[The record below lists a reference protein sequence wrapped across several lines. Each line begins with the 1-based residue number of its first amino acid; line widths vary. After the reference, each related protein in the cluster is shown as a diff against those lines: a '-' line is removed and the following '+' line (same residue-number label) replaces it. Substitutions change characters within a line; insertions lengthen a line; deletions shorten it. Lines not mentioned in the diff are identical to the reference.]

1 MSIIIENLWNK
12 DLAAHKQKSHSY
24 IFHYCISELSM
35 IQIGC
40 LLVGQTL
47 NITILSLS
55 LSRFAVALRFA
66 FRCVCLCLSCSKW
79 HSEFNNEE
87 KLHKPQRR
95 RKKTWAIRVKV
106 NVFRLP
112 ATVWVLR
119 SMAILKLC
127 LFTFSVAHNDDIAV
141 SLSLFGVFL
150 FPWII
155 NCVSTVPNSYIVAH
169 RAHRAEGG
177 KEKKRNEK

>member
-1 MSIIIENLWNK
+1 MKQRSRSTQTEITFIHFSLLHIRIVHDPNWMSFSRSNLK
-12 DLAAHKQKSHSY
+12 
-24 IFHYCISELSM
+24 HYNS
-35 IQIGC
+35 
-40 LLVGQTL
+40 
-47 NITILSLS
+47 LSLP

-127 LFTFSVAHNDDIAV
+127 FFTFSVAHNDDIAV